1 MSAGFAFLAAVFVV
15 NTVLNDGTKTSET
28 VEAPEKDGV
37 VSFTWPRAKVPA
49 NFRQVS
55 ITPDFALAK
64 KDEEGYWVL
73 PDNTYG
79 TYRLDQGRHLQ
90 SWHVLMPMF
99 GMKTPRATY
108 CAIVKGMPYSLD
120 VEVSAKDGVYSQR
133 GERPWASRP
142 FWPWLFG
149 VLCVSAA
156 VWSGLAQG
164 EGPRLLFPTAAQCL
178 ACYALWTVRV
188 RFARL
193 LLVAV
198 SLCWLA
204 YDVLSGSIPGTV
216 CEVFSQISL
225 YIAIVRDFRRSG
237 SDRRSAKAT

>member
-1 MSAGFAFLAAVFVV
+1 MTALWNEIARLAAEHPVGQALGLVALV
-15 NTVLNDGTKTSET
+15 LTCLSYQARTTRAIALRQTVAAFFWTVHMLLLGAWSGCLLNFLGLVRS
-28 VEAPEKDGV
+28 
-37 VSFTWPRAKVPA
+37 
-49 NFRQVS
+49 
-55 ITPDFALAK
+55 
-64 KDEEGYWVL
+64 
-73 PDNTYG
+73 
-79 TYRLDQGRHLQ
+79 
-90 SWHVLMPMF
+90 
-99 GMKTPRATY
+99 
-108 CAIVKGMPYSLD
+108 
-120 VEVSAKDGVYSQR
+120 GVYSQR

-188 RFARL
+188 RFARF

-225 YIAIVRDFRRSG
+225 YIAIVRDFRFRFPSCRGRISG
-237 SDRRSAKAT
+237 IHGI

>member
-1 MSAGFAFLAAVFVV
+1 MLECAPMTALWNEIVRLAAEHPVAQSLGLVALVLTCLSYQARTTRAIALRQTIAAFFW
-15 NTVLNDGTKTSET
+15 TVHMLLLGAWSGCLLNFLGLVRS
-28 VEAPEKDGV
+28 
-37 VSFTWPRAKVPA
+37 
-49 NFRQVS
+49 
-55 ITPDFALAK
+55 
-64 KDEEGYWVL
+64 
-73 PDNTYG
+73 
-79 TYRLDQGRHLQ
+79 
-90 SWHVLMPMF
+90 
-99 GMKTPRATY
+99 
-108 CAIVKGMPYSLD
+108 
-120 VEVSAKDGVYSQR
+120 GVYSQR
-133 GERPWASRP
+133 GERAWASRP